1 MIFQLFATR
10 PTDSNIDAL
19 YGTIVAQARL
29 PGFYLAYGVPD
40 TVEGRFDMIV
50 LHLILL
56 FRRLGRE
63 PEAGHALVQGIFD
76 RFCRDMD
83 HNLREMGVGDLAVPK
98 EMRRLG
104 EAFYGRAGVYERAI
118 AGVDGNG
125 RQSLASALAR
135 NIFADGSSSGQ
146 AARLAT
152 YVNEAVRRLDAVE
165 GATIACGR
173 LSFPDPDTV
182 PAEGYADQDHD
193 RE

>member
-50 LHLILL
+50 LHMVLL
-56 FRRLGRE
+56 FRRLRRE
-63 PEAGHALVQGIFD
+63 PEAGDALVQGIFD

-98 EMRRLG
+98 KCAGSGGLCS
-104 EAFYGRAGVYERAI
+104 RAGVYERAI
-118 AGVDGNG
+118 AGVDANG
-125 RQSLASALAR
+125 RQSLVSALAR
-135 NIFADGSSSGQ
+135 NIFADGSHSGQ

-152 YVNEAVRRLDAVE
+152 YAIEVVRQLDAVE
-165 GATIACGR
+165 GATIACGL

-182 PAEGYADQDHD
+182 PAESYADQDHD